1 MGSRSVAVELQKNQ
15 VFTPD
20 GHLSL
25 IASHLRFDI
34 FLPSILYAFRSY
46 KMLKDLD
53 YLIYTTLSS

>member
-1 MGSRSVAVELQKNQ
+1 MQRMGSRSVAVELQKNQ

-46 KMLKDLD
+46 KMLKG
-53 YLIYTTLSS
+53 